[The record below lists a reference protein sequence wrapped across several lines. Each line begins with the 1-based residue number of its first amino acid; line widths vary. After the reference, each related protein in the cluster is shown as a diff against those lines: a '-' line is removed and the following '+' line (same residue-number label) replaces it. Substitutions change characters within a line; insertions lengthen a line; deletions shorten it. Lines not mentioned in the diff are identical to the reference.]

1 MRIQISVA
9 AMLLSLSA
17 VSQAAMFEPVPEP
30 TIAPQDQAKVELGKM
45 LWFDPRLSKS
55 GFISCNSCHNLS
67 TGGVD
72 NLKTSVGHGWQQG
85 PINSPTVLNAEKQI
99 AQFWNGRAANLEEQA
114 GGPIAN
120 PKEMAS
126 THELAV
132 QVIDSIPGY
141 KPYFKKAFGTDKV
154 TIKEITDAL
163 AAFEKTLTTP
173 NSPFDRYLKGD
184 KAALTPQQIKG
195 FELFKTSGCTIC
207 HNGPLLGGSSYQKL
221 GVVKPYQTTNTAQGR
236 IEITK
241 KDQDRMTFKVP
252 QLRNIELTY
261 PYFHDGEAKTLED
274 AVRIMGE
281 VQLGKTYTPEQ
292 LADIVAWMKSL
303 TGDQPKIVLPILPP
317 NGKNTPQFDP
327 WKKD

>member
-17 VSQAAMFEPVPEP
+17 VSQAAMFEAVPEP

-99 AQFWNGRAANLEEQA
+99 AQFWDGRAANLEEQA

-195 FELFKTSGCTIC
+195 FELFKTSGYDL
-207 HNGPLLGGSSYQKL
+207 PQW
-221 GVVKPYQTTNTAQGR
+221 
-236 IEITK
+236 
-241 KDQDRMTFKVP
+241 TF
-252 QLRNIELTY
+252 
-261 PYFHDGEAKTLED
+261 
-274 AVRIMGE
+274 
-281 VQLGKTYTPEQ
+281 
-292 LADIVAWMKSL
+292 AWRFFLSE
-303 TGDQPKIVLPILPP
+303 T
-317 NGKNTPQFDP
+317 
-327 WKKD
+327 WCS

>member
-1 MRIQISVA
+1 MFEA
-9 AMLLSLSA
+9 ASREPLSA
-17 VSQAAMFEPVPEP
+17 MAQ
-30 TIAPQDQAKVELGKM
+30 
-45 LWFDPRLSKS
+45 KS
-55 GFISCNSCHNLS
+55 LTALDFISIFATRGSIIALYEIYIKTHNVAIAKTESSLVSARNGSSLTAFFSNGGFFFHISTESKNS
-67 TGGVD
+67 
-72 NLKTSVGHGWQQG
+72 
-85 PINSPTVLNAEKQI
+85 
-99 AQFWNGRAANLEEQA
+99 
-114 GGPIAN
+114 
-120 PKEMAS
+120 
-126 THELAV
+126 HELAV

-207 HNGPLLGGSSYQKL
+207 HNGSLLGGSSYQKL

>member
-1 MRIQISVA
+1 MS
-9 AMLLSLSA
+9 
-17 VSQAAMFEPVPEP
+17 F
-30 TIAPQDQAKVELGKM
+30 
-45 LWFDPRLSKS
+45 S
-55 GFISCNSCHNLS
+55 GI
-67 TGGVD
+67 
-72 NLKTSVGHGWQQG
+72 
-85 PINSPTVLNAEKQI
+85 
-99 AQFWNGRAANLEEQA
+99 
-114 GGPIAN
+114 
-120 PKEMAS
+120 
-126 THELAV
+126 
-132 QVIDSIPGY
+132 SIP
-141 KPYFKKAFGTDKV
+141 
-154 TIKEITDAL
+154 
-163 AAFEKTLTTP
+163 
-173 NSPFDRYLKGD
+173 R
-184 KAALTPQQIKG
+184 
-195 FELFKTSGCTIC
+195 LFKTSGCTIC

>member
-55 GFISCNSCHNLS
+55 VFISCNSCHNLS

-99 AQFWNGRAANLEEQA
+99 AQFWDGRAANLEEQA

-241 KDQDRMTFKVP
+241 KD
-252 QLRNIELTY
+252 L
-261 PYFHDGEAKTLED
+261 
-274 AVRIMGE
+274 
-281 VQLGKTYTPEQ
+281 
-292 LADIVAWMKSL
+292 
-303 TGDQPKIVLPILPP
+303 
-317 NGKNTPQFDP
+317 
-327 WKKD
+327 